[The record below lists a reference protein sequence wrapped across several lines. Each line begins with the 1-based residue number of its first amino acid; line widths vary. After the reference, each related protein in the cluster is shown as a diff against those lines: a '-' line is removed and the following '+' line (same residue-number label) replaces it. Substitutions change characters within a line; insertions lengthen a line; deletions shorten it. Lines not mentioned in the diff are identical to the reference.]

1 MIRFVAAGPPVH
13 GDGSRRYAWECP
25 APAGVEGDGWHVCVD
40 KPAGRTPKA
49 RWWGGPDR
57 VPHADGIAGPARKVL
72 QVREVGPWR
81 TETEPGAML

>member
-1 MIRFVAAGPPVH
+1 MIRHLTAPPLLH
-13 GDGSRRYAWECP
+13 DDRHRWAWECP

-40 KPAGRTPKA
+40 NPLGRARA

-57 VPHADGIAGPARKVL
+57 VPHADGIAGPVRKVL

-81 TETEPGAML
+81 NDGELM